1 MVKEPYVS
9 TIYITV
15 IGKEPSQILGG
26 VNPSLDT

>member
-1 MVKEPYVS
+1 MVKEPYVN

-26 VNPSLDT
+26 CESKL